1 MKKTAKTEIPEKRG
15 RGRPRLDPSG
25 LADAE
30 QVRLPMPA
38 GGKDR
43 IKMAL
48 RDGESVTGFIRS
60 AIEREIARRAKGVG

>member
-1 MKKTAKTEIPEKRG
+1 
-15 RGRPRLDPSG
+15 
-25 LADAE
+25 
-30 QVRLPMPA
+30 MPA